1 MKTTLFSTAVALVTL
16 TTASSAFAGDGWR
29 LFSRDSYSAPV
40 TRPQPTYPQPTYQP
54 SDYRPEPTY
63 RPSDDYRPVRKPRR
77 DGY

>member
-29 LFSRDSYSAPV
+29 LFSRDNGYSAPV
-40 TRPQPTYPQPTYQP
+40 TRPQPTYQP